1 MIHLKHIEQYR
12 RDHPDAITEAL
23 MVEVRER
30 ADADG
35 VIGSADLGTLI
46 GDHQTAGTIAH
57 LVATD
62 SAYHNEVLPGVQIGG
77 L

>member
-12 RDHPDAITEAL
+12 RDHPAAITEAL

-30 ADADG
+30 ADMDG

-62 SAYHNEVLPGVQIGG
+62 SAYQDTVPVTLSNGGV
-77 L
+77 

>member
-12 RDHPDAITEAL
+12 RDHPDAIAEVL
-23 MVEVRER
+23 MVEVREK
-30 ADADG
+30 ADTDG
-35 VIGSADLGTLI
+35 VIGAADLGTVI

-62 SAYHNEVLPGVQIGG
+62 SAYHRGVPESPVNGG
-77 L
+77 V